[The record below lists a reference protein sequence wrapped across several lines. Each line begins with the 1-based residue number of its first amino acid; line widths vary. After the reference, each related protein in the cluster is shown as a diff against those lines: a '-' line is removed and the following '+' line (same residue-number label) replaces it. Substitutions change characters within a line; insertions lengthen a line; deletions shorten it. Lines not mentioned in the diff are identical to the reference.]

1 MSSLS
6 WLSIA
11 SKSQLTG
18 KSLLGLYYIPPVG
31 TMGNKKPQK
40 TLPEVKIPF
49 IT

>member
-6 WLSIA
+6 WLNIA
-11 SKSQLTG
+11 SKSQIIE

-40 TLPEVKIPF
+40 TLPEVKIPKM
-49 IT
+49 T